1 MLPLDVQD
9 DAQVAAAVA
18 GAAEAL
24 GGLDILVHAV
34 AYARP
39 EDLGGRFVDTGREGF
54 HLALDVSAYSLA
66 ALAREAE
73 PHMRARGGGSIM
85 TLSYIAGDRAVPGY
99 NVMGVAKAA
108 LESIVRYL
116 AWDLGDGGIRV
127 NAISAG
133 PVRTLAARGIP
144 GFGSMADKASE
155 RAPLRRDITAGRGRR
170 RRPLPGVAVVG
181 QRHRRD
187 DVRRCRVPRHG
198 VLTGRR
204 AGPVRIGVVADTHV
218 GENLPELP
226 AEVCEVL
233 AGVNLILHAGDIIDP
248 AVLDALRAVAPVVA
262 VRGNH
267 DERRGHRELPRD
279 VLVRVGG
286 ARIGLTHGHRRAS
299 VELPAIAVS
308 LVAGRPVRLGFER
321 TMRGRFPG
329 ADCVVVGHL
338 HEPIHHEVARRAPV
352 LARLR
357 LLGRARPRL
366 RLARSP
372 GDGLSP
378 LPPPAAR
385 RGPPA
390 GRGPDRG
397 GPGVLRARVIPLLR
411 PIRAAA

>member
-1 MLPLDVQD
+1 M
-9 DAQVAAAVA
+9 
-18 GAAEAL
+18 
-24 GGLDILVHAV
+24 
-34 AYARP
+34 
-39 EDLGGRFVDTGREGF
+39 
-54 HLALDVSAYSLA
+54 
-66 ALAREAE
+66 
-73 PHMRARGGGSIM
+73 
-85 TLSYIAGDRAVPGY
+85 PGY

-204 AGPVRIGVVADTHV
+204 AGPVRVGVVADTHV

-233 AGVNLILHAGDIIDP
+233 AGVDLILHAGDIIDP

-321 TMRGRFPG
+321 TMRAPLPGGRLRGGGPPPR
-329 ADCVVVGHL
+329 ADPPRG
-338 HEPIHHEVARRAPV
+338 ARRAPV
-352 LARLR
+352 LARRR
-357 LLGRARPRL
+357 LLGRARPGL
-366 RLARSP
+366 RLARPP
-372 GDGLSP
+372 GHG
-378 LPPPAAR
+378 LPPLSAAR
-385 RGPPA
+385 LPA
-390 GRGPDRG
+390 EARRPGVGLIEV

-411 PIRAAA
+411 PIRAPSPCHGPESPGSSRVTRPSATYHAAARRSDSSIGV